1 MIENSSYEIDFR
13 HMQFEAWCWAWL
25 TNWEKS
31 ATSCKSDGQANDGIS
46 SGFCTNAVTKII
58 QNN

>member
-13 HMQFEAWCWAWL
+13 HMQFAAWCWAWL

-46 SGFCTNAVTKII
+46 SGFCTK
-58 QNN
+58 